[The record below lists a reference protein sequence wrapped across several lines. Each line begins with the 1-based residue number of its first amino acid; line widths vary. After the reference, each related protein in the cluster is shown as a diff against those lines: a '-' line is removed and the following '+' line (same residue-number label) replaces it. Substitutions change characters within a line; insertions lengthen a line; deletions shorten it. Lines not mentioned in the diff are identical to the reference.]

1 MTSQDES
8 GKSPQDNHDPLEETQ
23 QLSDTSSRSRYK
35 RGRLWIGLSAV
46 VLAGIVAAS
55 LYIAIGGTHQ
65 TAASQTAA
73 SQATASQAATN
84 GSATRGASPGTAE
97 PGASATPPKGTST
110 TKGKVISAAKLAE
123 EGGALSLPAN
133 MQGSV
138 ASWQS
143 GPGGRDLTAVSSRL
157 GQALQASGI
166 RQYSPMKEACAQLA
180 SSVAAAKAGPQ
191 IPQAAMQNLYAQAL
205 TELAKGAADC
215 QQAISIAP
223 TGDETIQAHV
233 DTARLHQATSEIS
246 AGAADVF
253 RSTAEIQIASR
264 QQH

>member
-1 MTSQDES
+1 
-8 GKSPQDNHDPLEETQ
+8 
-23 QLSDTSSRSRYK
+23 
-35 RGRLWIGLSAV
+35 
-46 VLAGIVAAS
+46 
-55 LYIAIGGTHQ
+55 
-65 TAASQTAA
+65 
-73 SQATASQAATN
+73 
-84 GSATRGASPGTAE
+84 
-97 PGASATPPKGTST
+97 
-110 TKGKVISAAKLAE
+110 
-123 EGGALSLPAN
+123 

-143 GPGGRDLTAVSSRL
+143 GPGGRDLTAVSNRL

-166 RQYSPMKEACAQLA
+166 RQYSPMKDACAQLA

-191 IPQAAMQNLYAQAL
+191 IPQAAMQNLYTQAL

-233 DTARLHQATSEIS
+233 DTATLRKATSEIS
-246 AGAADVF
+246 AGATDVF
-253 RSTAEIQIASR
+253 RATAEIQIASR